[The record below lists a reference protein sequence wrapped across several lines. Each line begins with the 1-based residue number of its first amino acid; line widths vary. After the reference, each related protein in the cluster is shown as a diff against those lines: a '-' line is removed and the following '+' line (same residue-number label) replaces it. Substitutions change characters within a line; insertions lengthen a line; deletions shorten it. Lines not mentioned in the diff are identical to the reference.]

1 MAWRAGLAAVVL
13 LTGACGSGG
22 GGGSGSGDGDGLR
35 KLPLGAVGSGRSS
48 ATMSAGGAAVAE
60 DSAAMIAPAQP
71 IEYRVAGDADDVPTK
86 AAAYELQPMP
96 VDEVRAKVAKALDVD
111 ADRIE
116 VGAGGYD
123 WYYNGNVSPD
133 TAVSSSPTCAPDE
146 KCADPSPPTT
156 VRGVPSAADAEERVR
171 EILES
176 LDVSLDGRFEVFGED
191 GFNRTV
197 QYTPSVDGVPVAGL
211 QTNIA
216 FGADARIEYA
226 NGALAEVE
234 SLGEYPLVGLADAV
248 KRLQDGFGSG
258 GVRTMGAP
266 EPAIDPAATSDAAG
280 AAEGGASSGGGTSG
294 SAGSSAGSTGSA
306 GVADDVAPPQ
316 PACAPGEPCTSP
328 PSPPKDEPPMTIE
341 PPDRATPTVPLEPQV
356 IEITGAELSLQ
367 LVAAGCP
374 GDPVY
379 LVPTFDLLPGPAASV
394 IAVEDDAIAG
404 AGSSDEN
411 GTAQPCPDLPTSDLP
426 AGKPEPAPRPTDSG
440 ATEPAP
446 PADSG
451 GATEPAPLPAD
462 AGREPARP

>member
-1 MAWRAGLAAVVL
+1 MRGPVVPAHAADDRPRRALGRRRREA
-13 LTGACGSGG
+13 GEGHPR
-22 GGGSGSGDGDGLR
+22 GDG
-35 KLPLGAVGSGRSS
+35 
-48 ATMSAGGAAVAE
+48 
-60 DSAAMIAPAQP
+60 
-71 IEYRVAGDADDVPTK
+71 
-86 AAAYELQPMP
+86 
-96 VDEVRAKVAKALDVD
+96 RA
-111 ADRIE
+111 
-116 VGAGGYD
+116 
-123 WYYNGNVSPD
+123 SP
-133 TAVSSSPTCAPDE
+133 
-146 KCADPSPPTT
+146 
-156 VRGVPSAADAEERVR
+156 
-171 EILES
+171 
-176 LDVSLDGRFEVFGED
+176 DGRFEVFGED

-197 QYTPSVDGVPVAGL
+197 QFTPSVDGMPVAGL

-226 NGALAEVE
+226 NGLLAEVE
-234 SLGEYPLVGLADAV
+234 ALGEYPLIGLADAV
-248 KRLQDGFGSG
+248 ERLEEGFGSG

-266 EPAIDPAATSDAAG
+266 ETDIATDPAATSDAAG

-306 GVADDVAPPQ
+306 GAGVAEDVSPPQ
-316 PACAPGEPCTSP
+316 PTCAPGEPCTSP
-328 PSPPKDEPPMTIE
+328 PSPPKDQPPMTIE

-379 LVPTFDLLPGPAASV
+379 LVPAFDLLPGPAASV

-404 AGSSDEN
+404 AGSDEP

-426 AGKPEPAPRPTDSG
+426 AGKPEPAPM
-440 ATEPAP
+440 